1 VGLPPPT
8 GVPALQE
15 RVAVLQTESHVLWSQ
30 VAQLLA
36 ENQTLC
42 EQQAWSQEEKSILQS
57 QVGAQPSKQG
67 PVVPEFLNQCSLLF
81 LFHHQM
87 YPIAQARVGL
97 AISLLA
103 GEVLDRA
110 SPLLEK
116 DTLVLTDWNAFLQ
129 NIVGEKRGWGTI
141 LGPSPQRI

>member
-1 VGLPPPT
+1 QGGQL
-8 GVPALQE
+8 
-15 RVAVLQTESHVLWSQ
+15 VLLSHVLWSQ

-42 EQQAWSQEEKSILQS
+42 KQQAWSQEEKSILQS

-67 PVVPEFLNQCSLLF
+67 PAKFREFLNQCSLLF
-81 LFHHQM
+81 L
-87 YPIAQARVGL
+87 VGL

-110 SPLLEK
+110 SSLLEK

-129 NIVGEKRGWGTI
+129 AFSDELHHNHSVKAA
-141 LGPSPQRI
+141 L